1 MSFQKSHEYK
11 ISTMKESNE
20 SFDPLAEM
28 HNFTLIKHKIVI
40 NSSKKLNTRDLKYKK
55 CLR

>member
-28 HNFTLIKHKIVI
+28 HNFTLIKQQNCDKQLKKIE
-40 NSSKKLNTRDLKYKK
+40 YKGFK
-55 CLR
+55 I